1 MRQGDTIVALS
12 SGPVPAGVAIIR
24 LSGPKV
30 RDLLTQLVGLVPTPR
45 QMILR
50 DIQIDGSSVDRGLAV
65 YFPAPS
71 SFTGEDC
78 AELHLHGSPAV
89 VRAVLRHLGAQDL
102 VRLAEAG
109 EFTRRAFENGKLDLS
124 EVDGL
129 GDLIVAETE
138 GQRRQAFERMDGGL
152 ARRISAWR
160 ETLLDLRAEIEARL
174 DFSDESDVDLTLPE
188 QWNMDLAALRTS
200 LQDALGEADRGRIVR
215 TGFRVALAGLPN
227 AGKSSLLNALVKSD
241 LAIVSSEMGTTRD
254 VREVPLDM
262 DGQLVIFVDMAGLR
276 ESDSIA
282 EAEGVRRAEAEI
294 AQADLVLWLCAPDI
308 EDRGTQID
316 TVKPVWRVQTKQ
328 DLGHTDEAAHYSVSS
343 HTGEGLDELTDAIS
357 RLAGHWQGDG
367 EVALVSR
374 ERDVAAIRDALNQLQ
389 IADRRDI
396 EPEVAAEALRQAS
409 DSLAHL
415 VGAIDS
421 EQILDQLFSRF
432 CIGK

>member
-1 MRQGDTIVALS
+1 MMRQGDTIVALS
-12 SGPVPAGVAIIR
+12 SGPLPAGVAIIR

-30 RDLLTQLVGLVPTPR
+30 RALLTLLVGDVSAPR
-45 QMILR
+45 QMVLR
-50 DIQIDGSSVDRGLAV
+50 DVRIDGAIIDRGLAV
-65 YFPAPS
+65 SFPGPH
-71 SFTGEDC
+71 SFTGEEC

-89 VRAVLRHLGAQDL
+89 VRAVLRHLGAQES

-152 ARRISAWR
+152 ARRIASWR

-188 QWNMDLAALRTS
+188 HWSVNLADLRSS
-200 LQDALGEADRGRIVR
+200 LQAALGEADRGRIVR

-262 DGQLVIFVDMAGLR
+262 DGQLVVFVDMAGLR
-276 ESDSIA
+276 DSESIA

-294 AQADLVLWLCAPDI
+294 AQADLVLWLCAPDV
-308 EDRGTQID
+308 EDGGID
-316 TVKPVWRVQTKQ
+316 TDKPVWRVQTKR
-328 DLGHTDEAAHYSVSS
+328 DMGHVDVKADYSVSS

-357 RLAGHWQGDG
+357 TFAGDWQGGG
-367 EVALVSR
+367 ELALVSR
-374 ERDVAAIRDALNQLQ
+374 ERDVFAIHDALDQLE
-389 IADRRDI
+389 IATRSDT
-396 EPEVAAEALRQAS
+396 EPEIAAEALRQAS
-409 DSLAHL
+409 DSLARL

-421 EQILDQLFSRF
+421 EQILGQLFSRF